1 MANRKR
7 SAFDTLYHGSLL
19 STGFTDEQLAPL
31 NRRQLARCAEE
42 AERMASTIEGNV
54 AVFREDVRRVGLMPV
69 GHERTMAERHRVPNW
84 RSTLEY
90 LEGELPTV
98 KDDARR
104 LRAALALKDGGKRRR
119 GP

>member
-69 GHERTMAERHRVPNW
+69 GHERTMAVHPARW
-84 RSTLEY
+84 STSASA
-90 LEGELPTV
+90 
-98 KDDARR
+98 DDE
-104 LRAALALKDGGKRRR
+104 AADA
-119 GP
+119 